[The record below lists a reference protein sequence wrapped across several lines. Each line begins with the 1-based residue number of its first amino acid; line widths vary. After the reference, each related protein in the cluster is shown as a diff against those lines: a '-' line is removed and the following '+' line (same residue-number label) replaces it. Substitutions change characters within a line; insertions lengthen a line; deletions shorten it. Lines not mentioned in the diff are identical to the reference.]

1 MENASGFACGASAS
15 VGIAPASAA
24 HSLAI
29 AIELS
34 LKAYLMKAGY
44 ADDWNRVHI
53 RHDLEKA
60 LALATEAGLYGLPLE
75 LPDITAILSP
85 AYSHHELD
93 ALFRV
98 GASPLDRKSTR
109 LNYSH

>member
-60 LALATEAGLYGLPLE
+60 LALATEAGLSGLPLE
-75 LPDITAILSP
+75 LQRS
-85 AYSHHELD
+85 EER
-93 ALFRV
+93 RV
-98 GASPLDRKSTR
+98 GKACVSQGRSTWVPS
-109 LNYSH
+109 N